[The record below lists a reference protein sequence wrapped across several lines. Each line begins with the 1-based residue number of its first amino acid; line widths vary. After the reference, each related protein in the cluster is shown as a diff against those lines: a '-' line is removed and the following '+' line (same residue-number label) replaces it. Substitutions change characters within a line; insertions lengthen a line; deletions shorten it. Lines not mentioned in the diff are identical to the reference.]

1 METAM
6 DSLAKFKA
14 DYDTEVVDLAV
25 GGRPF
30 RFHVPR
36 TIERFIDP
44 DDPLRN
50 FPLWS
55 KIWEAS
61 LLLASKMAARQVGPH
76 EHLLELGAGLG
87 VAGLAA
93 AAFGHKITITEYD
106 PHALAFLEANRIE
119 NQCHTARVRRLDWN
133 SPELTER
140 FDVILGSELIY
151 KESDFMIMRTLF
163 RKLLKSGGEVLL
175 AGEMRQTNKA
185 FLDCMQS
192 EFKIQM
198 AKQTLRSDSQS
209 IPLLLIRMVAKD

>member
-1 METAM
+1 MSSLET
-6 DSLAKFKA
+6 FKA
-14 DYDTEVVDLAV
+14 NYDTEIVALTI

-36 TIERFIDP
+36 TIDRFIDP

-61 LLLASKMAARQVGPH
+61 LLLGHKMAARTVTPGEQ
-76 EHLLELGAGLG
+76 LIELGAGLG
-87 VAGLAA
+87 VAGVAA
-93 AAFGHKITITEYD
+93 AAFGHDITITEYND
-106 PHALAFLEANRIE
+106 HALAFLEANLLE
-119 NQCHTARVRRLDWN
+119 NQCRSARVCRLDWH
-133 SPELTER
+133 SPELQES

-163 RKLLKSGGEVLL
+163 RKVLKPGGEVLL

-192 EFKIQM
+192 EFHIQA
-198 AKQTLRSDSQS
+198 AKHTLRSESQA
-209 IPLLLIRMVAKD
+209 IPLLLIRMVPRA